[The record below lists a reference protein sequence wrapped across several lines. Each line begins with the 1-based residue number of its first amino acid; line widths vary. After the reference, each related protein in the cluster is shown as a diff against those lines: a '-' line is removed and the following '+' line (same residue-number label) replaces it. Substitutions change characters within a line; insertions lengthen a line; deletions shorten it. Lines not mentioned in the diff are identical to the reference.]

1 MASYDGDSSR
11 RRKLALVIGN
21 GNYSRPSNRLTH
33 SINNAIDVSDL
44 LNRINFNVTTY
55 TDANTEMKEMIV
67 DFAKT
72 IKPDDL
78 ILFYFSG
85 HGYQVQGKN
94 YLIPVDDDEIKTKR
108 NIEDIAI
115 NVERTIERL
124 VEKNPSYVTIFILD
138 CCRPYV
144 LKNPRTPNRK

>member
-72 IKPDDL
+72 IN
-78 ILFYFSG
+78 
-85 HGYQVQGKN
+85 QM
-94 YLIPVDDDEIKTKR
+94 T
-108 NIEDIAI
+108 
-115 NVERTIERL
+115 
-124 VEKNPSYVTIFILD
+124 
-138 CCRPYV
+138 
-144 LKNPRTPNRK
+144 